1 MIGLGHSRAITL
13 YIVRSLAAASFFVL
27 AVGLPAAQA
36 QNFAYDLF
44 GRYVDSVRQQAG
56 IPGMS
61 VKVIQN
67 GAEWDSGFGFQ
78 DVDGR
83 VPATPDTPYYIGD
96 ISQTLGAAL
105 LVRKCYEQD
114 TLELGDLVTRWVPD
128 YPDGNATVGHLL
140 THTTNA
146 GSFQYSLDRFAG
158 LTDVIVECADL
169 PYRHVLYNEVFN
181 RFGMGGSVPGTSY
194 TGTSSP
200 GNAQFDPAVVARFDE
215 VTRRAA
221 LTYKLDRGRVVRS
234 DIAPPS
240 LTTGTGVL
248 STVRDLARFD
258 IALGSGAIIASPSL
272 TASWTQ
278 AVSQGSALPTGLG
291 WFVQNLRGEPLI
303 WQFGLI
309 RDGHS
314 ALMLKLPQRGLTF
327 IALANS
333 DAMTAGYNL
342 ENGDVR
348 TSPFAK
354 LFLDFFVPVNP

>member
-1 MIGLGHSRAITL
+1 M
-13 YIVRSLAAASFFVL
+13 
-27 AVGLPAAQA
+27 PAAQA
-36 QNFAYDLF
+36 QAPPNLTYNLF
-44 GRYVDSVRQQAG
+44 ERYFDSLREQAA
-56 IPGMS
+56 IPGAS
-61 VKVIQN
+61 ALVIQN
-67 GAEWDSGFGFQ
+67 GVEVWAKGFGLQ
-78 DVDGR
+78 DVEGN
-83 VPATPDTPYYIGD
+83 VPASPDTPYYIGD
-96 ISQTLGAAL
+96 VSQTLGAAL

-114 TLELGDLVTRWVPD
+114 SLELGDHVTRWVPG

-146 GSFQYSLDRFAG
+146 GSFQYSLERFAG

-181 RFGMGGSVPGTSY
+181 RFGMSGSVPGTSY
-194 TGTSSP
+194 TGTASP
-200 GNAQFDPAVVARFDE
+200 GNAQFDPAVVTRFDD

-234 DIAPPS
+234 EIAQPS

-248 STVRDLARFD
+248 STVRDLRRFD
-258 IALGSGAIIASPSL
+258 VALGSGAIIASQSL
-272 TASWTQ
+272 AASWTQ
-278 AVSQGSALPTGLG
+278 AVSQGGALPTGLG
-291 WFVQNLRGEPLI
+291 WFVQNYKGEPLI

-314 ALMLKLPQRGLTF
+314 ALVLKLPRRNLTF

-342 ENGDVR
+342 SNGVAEA
-348 TSPFAK
+348 SPFAK
-354 LFLDFFVPVNP
+354 LFLDFFVPVQ